1 LDILGIKNYLKKR
14 FKIELDMPTIELIST
29 VLYPFAFHPIFK
41 ERVWGGR
48 ELEKLFGKKIPTG
61 KRIGES
67 WEISDRPG
75 DASVIANGPLAGK
88 NLRWLMENHAAEI
101 LGDARPA
108 SENRFPLLCK
118 ILDARDKL
126 SLQVHPPANKAVE
139 LKGEPK
145 TEMWFIA
152 DAAPDASLYVGLK
165 NEISRTEFEKKIA
178 DGSVADCFHR
188 IPVKAGDTMFLP
200 SGRVHAIGSDLV
212 IFEIQQ
218 NSDTTYRVFDWN
230 RVGLDG
236 KPRDLHIA
244 ESLASIDFNDFEP
257 KLVETKFA
265 DKKKIQKRSL
275 VSDPLFNV
283 EAWKLNSGAN
293 GLLKPKKLQIV
304 AVTTGEIEIKTGT
317 TTVSLSAGQFSLI
330 PASLER
336 TEILAKSDAILLRV
350 QAN

>member
-1 LDILGIKNYLKKR
+1 M
-14 FKIELDMPTIELIST
+14 F
-29 VLYPFAFHPIFK
+29 YPFTFQPIFK
-41 ERVWGGR
+41 ERIWGGH
-48 ELEKLFGKKIPTG
+48 ELERLYKKKLPSAELF
-61 KRIGES
+61 GES

-75 DASVIANGPLAGK
+75 DASVITNGPLAGK
-88 NLRWLMENHAAEI
+88 DLRWLMENYSEEI
-101 LGDARPA
+101 LGDAKPA
-108 SENRFPLLCK
+108 AAGRFPLLCK
-118 ILDARDKL
+118 ILDAREKL
-126 SLQVHPPANKAVE
+126 SLQVHPPASKAAE

-165 NEISRTEFEKKIA
+165 DGVTRAEFEKKIA

-200 SGRVHAIGSDLV
+200 SGRVHAIGDGLV

-236 KPRDLHIA
+236 KPRELHVA
-244 ESLASIDFNDFEP
+244 QSLVSIDFNDFEP
-257 KLVETKFA
+257 KLVETKFVT
-265 DKKKIQKRSL
+265 DGQVQKRVL
-275 VSDPLFNV
+275 VNDPLFNV
-283 EAWKLNSGAN
+283 EAWKLTAENSGA
-293 GLLKPKKLQIV
+293 LKPKKLQIV
-304 AVTTGEIEIKTGT
+304 AATSGEVEIKSG
-317 TTVSLSAGQFSLI
+317 SACAKLSAGQFSLI

-350 QAN
+350 EAN